1 MERPSTTSSQRSM
14 EILSPEPPKQLD
26 ISLSDSSSG
35 DDSDFDTMRNKANF
49 RRTSPTRTD
58 SKPVRPSQKSR
69 KTSKSKTG
77 RKSRGSELSDRSR
90 ESTDLST
97 EESLLR
103 TIERNLSAGR
113 NSSKK
118 NLQAVDF
125 TSNLSKSET
134 AENNE
139 DDQEAEKERLKKGMK
154 KIEDNNLKLDDLH
167 EHIKNIRAETE
178 EIRRENAKMF
188 HMYKEKLG
196 RKGNQ
201 LLEKLYFKDYPTLEH
216 IENAIKNQPLLAL
229 KATGEY
235 TDEEIFKMT
244 DDQIDEIVKSRK
256 FFQTELIEDQDGD
269 HNHDINDDD
278 DIRSIAD
285 SLASTAITVGSSTK
299 KTRNRPKN
307 DIIKRNI
314 QLAGTGDY
322 LTPDER
328 LRVEQILA
336 TIDEIESEES
346 KSNNKGNTQ
355 KSSDN
360 QLTVMDP
367 DAARLSRIDYLLEE
381 KYSFSNKIEATNE
394 LSLVECKAELDR
406 IDSRLSQIQQSS
418 DEFRSSTLLAIK
430 ESEEDDHDRS
440 LVPSKI
446 LPKEEISALIS
457 NYSNDLSRDDTP
469 SLAKSDLQKL
479 LDQAKIELDL

>member
-69 KTSKSKTG
+69 NTSKSKIG
-77 RKSRGSELSDRSR
+77 RQSRGSESSYRSR

-113 NSSKK
+113 SSSKK
-118 NLQAVDF
+118 NLQKEDF
-125 TSNLSKSET
+125 TSSLSKTETSENIEDNEE
-134 AENNE
+134 AEN
-139 DDQEAEKERLKKGMK
+139 ERHKKGMK

-188 HMYKEKLG
+188 HIYKEKLG

-201 LLEKLYFKDYPTLEH
+201 LLEKLYFKDYPSLEH
-216 IENAIKNQPLLAL
+216 IENAIKNEPLLAI

-244 DDQIDEIVKSRK
+244 DDQIDEIVKSKK
-256 FFQTELIEDQDGD
+256 FFQTELIDDNDGD
-269 HNHDINDDD
+269 NDRDDINDDD

-285 SLASTAITVGSSTK
+285 SLASTAITVGSK
-299 KTRNRPKN
+299 KSRNRPKN

-346 KSNNKGNTQ
+346 KSKNIGG
-355 KSSDN
+355 DN
-360 QLTVMDP
+360 QLIKMDP
-367 DAARLSRIDYLLEE
+367 DAARLSRIDNLLAE

-418 DEFRSSTLLAIK
+418 DDFRSSTLLAIK
-430 ESEEDDHDRS
+430 ESEEGDQDRS

-469 SLAKSDLQKL
+469 SLAQADLRKL
-479 LDQAKIELDL
+479 LEEAKIELDL